1 MKEHLPLIENWL
13 ANQQPFALAR
23 VTQTWGSSPR
33 PVGSTM
39 LIGKDGEIAGSVSG
53 GCVEGAVVKAALPL
67 VENGE
72 GRKLAYGVSDD
83 EAWNVG
89 LSCGGHID
97 VFVQPFLVPGIHE
110 QVWVQLVAH
119 LRENKNAVLVTAL
132 KDGEQENTLITED
145 LEVIGAPIDSPTQAT
160 AAENLDKRTHQ
171 LVEKDGTTY
180 FIHPFPRK
188 NQLFIVGA
196 AHVTASL
203 IKLAKEFGF
212 EVILIDPRDTFAQ
225 KTHFDQLPDQIF
237 IEYPSEVLE
246 RFVLGKHS
254 YLAILSHDPKIDD
267 NALQVILDKGVAYIG
282 ALGSRKTHAKRIA
295 RLKES
300 GVSEEAIQQIHAP
313 IGVDIHAKTAPE
325 IALSIISEIILEKNK
340 YV

>member
-23 VTQTWGSSPR
+23 VTKTWGSSPR

-39 LIGKDGEIAGSVSG
+39 LVGEDGEIVGSVSG

-67 VENGE
+67 IENGE
-72 GRKLAYGVSDD
+72 GKKLAFGVSDD

-89 LSCGGHID
+89 LSCGGNIK
-97 VFVQPFLVPGIHE
+97 VFVQQFLVPGIND
-110 QVWVQLVAH
+110 QLWKQLVAH
-119 LRENKNAVLVTAL
+119 LRENKNATLVTAL
-132 KDGEQENTLITED
+132 KDGEQENTLITENG
-145 LEVIGAPIDSPTQAT
+145 EIIGAPIDSAMQTT
-160 AAENLDKRTHQ
+160 AAETLDKRTHA
-171 LVEKDGTTY
+171 LVEKDGTDY

-196 AHVTASL
+196 AHVTSGL
-203 IKLAKEFGF
+203 IKLGKEFGF
-212 EVILIDPRDTFAQ
+212 EVILIDPRDTFAR

-254 YLAILSHDPKIDD
+254 YFAILSHDPKIDD
-267 NALQVILDKGVAYIG
+267 NALQVILNKDVAYIG

-295 RLKES
+295 RLQEL
-300 GVSEEAIQQIHAP
+300 GVSEKAIQQIRAP

-325 IALSIISEIILEKNK
+325 IALSIISEIISVKNK